1 MNIIKELNILLEEF
15 KFEPRKLQ
23 GREDKLLEKINK
35 FKESFNEEN
44 VKKLES
50 KFKSLKIKLN
60 FEDKKHYFNIWV
72 NYKGFTLHI
81 NLSTNVKHLGF
92 LSWEITKTK
101 REGDHSVLMYDSMFT
116 EFAFTASNI
125 KELEEFILS
134 VFKSDYFKSLVRH
147 SRNSRL
153 RKRII

>member
-116 EFAFTASNI
+116 EFAFTASKCQLRISSNR
-125 KELEEFILS
+125 L
-134 VFKSDYFKSLVRH
+134 VFRRDIHFRSQI
-147 SRNSRL
+147 N
-153 RKRII
+153 